1 MSTRLEASKVQD
13 NIEEFNVV
21 FAQAK
26 EGLQSQ
32 ISKYSETLDSKIED
46 YQRAAEVEFQSYL
59 ATMKNSAEETS
70 ERFTAAV
77 DDKVGE
83 LNDQIGKYSETLD
96 SKIENYQRAAEV
108 EFQHYLATMKNSAE
122 ETSECFTEAVD
133 NKVGDLGD
141 QISNLEKELLEVR
154 DKSTDDIGS
163 RMARIFN
170 KLGTIEKNLVE
181 SQKHLIDQW
190 EGDTASL
197 VKTIG
202 ERESQ
207 FVQMAEKWQGRLEL
221 MSKEASGGIHKA
233 SIAIEKKSSETI
245 QFVELEL
252 QSKLEQFEVEA
263 KEIQAE
269 NERSLSEILSGFR
282 AKVQEREDLLFE
294 KVSQMASRSQELR
307 KSLEDRH
314 DQVLEALSQE
324 KKALANE
331 LKSLSE
337 NQYHLFN
344 KDLESLVKV
353 NSDSYRSF
361 VADAISSMRD
371 ETGKILEDFVSIK
384 GDVEETFNEF
394 KVHQQEILTGILS
407 ETKSTGKEVT
417 RLKENLNELKK
428 DSEMLERS
436 KETSQYIQDLIAT
449 LESKLGEVQGK
460 SQTLEGMFKQIE
472 ELKDVRLKLDSELVM
487 MAQKR
492 EKVDKLED
500 QMQIIINLKDEID
513 EKEASMNR
521 IKIELQEIMNQFNA
535 VDEQKELADQ
545 LIDDFVKQQDV
556 LAAAISSIQEQDK
569 KVINYESQL
578 QGLGHIIDKLT
589 GKTDIIKSEMD
600 GIQDQMVKLQKQETD
615 IQEIRRRFL
624 EIEDLI
630 EDIDRRK
637 NQIDILRKRFEELRQ
652 SMSSS
657 VSEIEQI
664 EHDADSKV
672 KKLSEFL
679 SAVDIPDVN
688 SPIITKSLNPAA
700 ASNGIGDKKQ
710 LVMTLGEMGWSAN
723 EIAERI
729 NLDVGTIQT
738 ILSTFA
744 H

>member
-1 MSTRLEASKVQD
+1 MKNSAEETSERFTAAVDNKVGELND
-13 NIEEFNVV
+13 
-21 FAQAK
+21 
-26 EGLQSQ
+26 Q
-32 ISKYSETLDSKIED
+32 IGKYSETLDSKIED
-46 YQRAAEVEFQSYL
+46 YQRAAEVEFQ
-59 ATMKNSAEETS
+59 
-70 ERFTAAV
+70 
-77 DDKVGE
+77 
-83 LNDQIGKYSETLD
+83 
-96 SKIENYQRAAEV
+96 
-108 EFQHYLATMKNSAE
+108 HYLATMKNSVE

-133 NKVGDLGD
+133 NKVGDLSD

-170 KLGTIEKNLVE
+170 KLGTIEKSLVE

-197 VKTIG
+197 VKAIG

-221 MSKEASGGIHKA
+221 MSKEASGDIHKA
-233 SIAIEKKSSETI
+233 SIAIEKKSSETM

-252 QSKLEQFEVEA
+252 QSKLEQFEAEA

-282 AKVQEREDLLFE
+282 EKVQEREDLLFE

-353 NSDSYRSF
+353 NSDPYRSF
-361 VADAISSMRD
+361 VADAISSMRN

-394 KVHQQEILTGILS
+394 QVHQQEILTGILS
-407 ETKSTGKEVT
+407 EAKNTGKEVT
-417 RLKENLNELKK
+417 RLQENLNELKK

-436 KETSQYIQDLIAT
+436 KETSQYIQDLIST

-535 VDEQKELADQ
+535 VDEQKELADK

-556 LAAAISSIQEQDK
+556 LTAAISSIQEQDK
-569 KVINYESQL
+569 KVINYEGQL
-578 QGLGHIIDKLT
+578 QGLGQIIDKLT
-589 GKTDIIKSEMD
+589 GKTDIIKTEMD

-688 SPIITKSLNPAA
+688 SPIITKNLKPAA